1 MLQRSFGRISFL
13 FRKLRQ
19 LQVVFQ
25 LQEEER
31 MECYFPNLVAEV
43 VQKASVH

>member
-13 FRKLRQ
+13 FRKLHQ
-19 LQVVFQ
+19 LRVVFQ
-25 LQEEER
+25 LQEEES
-31 MECYFPNLVAEV
+31 MGYYFPIPVAEV